1 MKLYVM
7 GWFLSV
13 FGGIGAITL
22 APIGIY
28 FREQWYISN
37 KTIVNHEKIHWKQ
50 QTEMIV
56 AGSIISI
63 LTVGILML
71 CNIFSWWL
79 LMLILF
85 PFLFFY
91 IWYLIEWALKAIL
104 PPKGAYIDLSTERE
118 AYLYEQD
125 LTYLNRR
132 KHFTWMKYIFKEP

>member
-1 MKLYVM
+1 MKS
-7 GWFLSV
+7 FLL
-13 FGGIGAITL
+13 FLTGGNVAAITMF
-22 APIGIY
+22 PFGIFFKKPEY
-28 FREQWYISN
+28 LNNAR
-37 KTIVNHEKIHWKQ
+37 IVNHEKIHWKQ
-50 QTEMIV
+50 QIEMIV
-56 AGSIISI
+56 AGSIISV

-71 CNIFSWWL
+71 CNVFSWWM